1 MPRNRGV
8 LMKIV
13 LNVVGGLALV
23 LAVLGVFLPLLPT
36 TPFLLLASACYLR
49 SSSRMHA
56 WMSNHR
62 LFGEYLRDFESG
74 RGIPLRAKIV
84 AISLL
89 WISLGFSIRTINSL
103 PLQVL
108 LLLIGIGVSVYLVR
122 MKTLRK

>member
-1 MPRNRGV
+1 
-8 LMKIV
+8 MKIA

-74 RGIPLRAKIV
+74 RGISLRAKIV